1 MKLINK
7 LVVALSLLLLHAC
20 ATPIID
26 LTGDVSGVVKDY
38 SLGHFLANCQVTLN
52 PTGKSTTTSPSGA
65 YEFTDLEAG
74 EYILSF
80 SKQGYEEASTK
91 VAVVAGQT
99 TEASILL
106 KAKAAFSVSETS
118 LNFGDLKDNIS
129 FYVTNNTDSDCS
141 YEVSNVP
148 SWLTV
153 TPSNGILSAS
163 STGNIVLKVNRD
175 AVDYGSYTHSIALN
189 YTGRTSGAV
198 NIEVRFEKVQL
209 STPTVSCSSSA
220 ENVEETSF
228 TIGGKVEATGG
239 STITEYGHCWSV
251 KQYPTIEDDCS
262 KFGSSTSAMSFSTSL
277 TDLMSNTTYYVR
289 AYATNAQGTAYSEQV
304 LVTTKDVYS
313 EKWDG
318 SIAASFAGGSGKS
331 GDPLII
337 KTGAQLML
345 MKDYPS
351 YEYKLANNIDLDNH
365 NWKPF
370 PFYGKLNG
378 DGYVISNL
386 RIERD
391 EDYLGLFSYLSETYM
406 SDTYGEVKNLTIK
419 GVYINA
425 PSSHGV
431 GAIVGRMN
439 VAKGEPIINCKVI
452 FTENSMIKGASNVG
466 GIAGYNNHFAN
477 TNNLLI
483 SYCTVE
489 SMTDEPVIFGNSKV
503 GGIVGSGTCSSCTA
517 KVSISGGTIIGGVC
531 GQQEWAMS
539 DCFFEGEISGDT
551 YIGGIAGTGS
561 GKITRSKAVASIYAT
576 DDYAGGLVGGGY
588 AEVYSCYA
596 DGNIECQYTHVKNV
610 GGLVTDKAYVYHS
623 YSTVTSNNPNF
634 DGIGSGTSYL
644 KVSESCTSQK
654 TKYAKSQCTD
664 IATYMKECYSKYA
677 DHWNYTNTWDCHTE
691 VDGESK
697 VIPCPK
703 LSWEQ

>member
-1 MKLINK
+1 MKIISK
-7 LVVALSLLLLHAC
+7 LVLVFSFLLLQSC
-20 ATPIID
+20 ATTIID
-26 LTGDVSGVVKDY
+26 VTGDISGVVKDY
-38 SLGHFLANCQVTLN
+38 SLGHFLVNCQVTLN

-91 VAVVAGQT
+91 VTVVAGQT

-106 KAKAAFSVSETS
+106 KAKASFSVSETMF
-118 LNFGDLKDNIS
+118 NFGDIKDNLS
-129 FYVTNNTDSDCS
+129 FYITNNTDSECS

-148 SWLTV
+148 SWLNV
-153 TPSNGILSAS
+153 TPSSGILSAS

-175 AVDYGSYTHSIALN
+175 EVDYGSYTHSIALN

-209 STPTVSCSSSA
+209 SAPTVSCSTSA

-239 STITEYGHCWSV
+239 SPITEYGHCWGV
-251 KQYPTIEDDCS
+251 KQYPTIEDSCS
-262 KFGSSTSAMSFSTSL
+262 KLGSTSSAVSFRTNL
-277 TDLMSNTTYYVR
+277 TDLVANTTYYVR
-289 AYATNAQGTAYSEQV
+289 AYAINAQGTSYSDQV

-313 EKWDG
+313 DKWDG
-318 SIAASFAGGSGKS
+318 SVATSFAGGSGRS
-331 GDPLII
+331 GDPYII
-337 KTGAQLML
+337 KTGAQLMH

-351 YEYKLANNIDLDNH
+351 SEYKLANNIDLNHH

-386 RIERD
+386 HIERD
-391 EDYLGLFSYLSETYM
+391 ENYLGLFSYLSETEWL
-406 SDTYGEVKNLTIK
+406 DTRGEVKNLTIK

-425 PSSHGV
+425 PSSTYV
-431 GAIVGRMN
+431 GAIVGKMN
-439 VAKGEPIINCKVI
+439 YASGEPIINCKVI
-452 FTENSMIKGASNVG
+452 FTENSMIKGASCVG
-466 GIAGYNNHFAN
+466 GIVGSNAHFAD
-477 TNNLLI
+477 TKNLLV

-489 SMTDEPVIFGNSKV
+489 SLTDEPVIFGGSKV
-503 GGIVGSGTCSSCTA
+503 GGIVGSGTCSSCA
-517 KVSISGGTIIGGVC
+517 SKVTISGGTIVGGLC
-531 GQQEWAMS
+531 GEQEYDIT
-539 DCFFEGEISGDT
+539 DCYFEGKISGDT
-551 YIGGIAGTGS
+551 YIGGIAGRGS
-561 GKITRSKAVASIYAT
+561 GKITRSKAVVSLYAT
-576 DDYAGGLVGGGY
+576 DDYVGGIVGGGSPWI
-588 AEVYSCYA
+588 YSCYA
-596 DGNIECQYTHVKNV
+596 DGTIECQYTYVKNV
-610 GGLVTDKAYVYHS
+610 GGIVTDSGTIYHS

-634 DGIGSGTSYL
+634 DGIGTTQNY
-644 KVSESCTSQK
+644 VPAEDSCSSQK

-664 IATYMKECYSKYA
+664 IATYMKECYSQYA
-677 DHWNYTNTWDCHTE
+677 DHWNYTNTWDCHTV

-703 LSWEQ
+703 LSWEE